1 MQGYK
6 FSPPITV
13 TQAFDLTTDALWEL
27 VSAPGNLNDAH
38 PFCKTNEALTWD
50 GNEHVDRLV
59 YLNGRTYVRR
69 FQTWNPGEG
78 YTLLIGADAFRQ
90 SFVEWTIKPLETGG
104 SSLTIAVRPYLLAN
118 WPRLLFYLV
127 GIEVYDFWIVPR
139 MQRYLR
145 SVLGGFAHVATTG
158 EPVPRNHFGR
168 HPWFS

>member
-1 MQGYK
+1 MRPNK
-6 FSPPITV
+6 TSPPISATH
-13 TQAFDLTTDALWEL
+13 TFDCSTDELWSL
-27 VSAPGNLNDAH
+27 ISAPGNLNDAH

-69 FQTWNPGEG
+69 FQTWSPGEG
-78 YTLLIGADAFRQ
+78 YTLLIGAENGPQ

-104 SSLTIAVRPYLLAN
+104 SSLTITVHPYLLAN
-118 WPRLLFYLV
+118 WPKPLAFPLYRL
-127 GIEVYDFWIVPR
+127 WIVPR
-139 MQRYLR
+139 MRRYLR

-158 EPVPRNHFGR
+158 EPVPRNRFGR

>member
-1 MQGYK
+1 MK
-6 FSPPITV
+6 PNKTSPPIRVNQT
-13 TQAFDLTTDALWEL
+13 FDLTTDALWEL

-50 GNEHVDRLV
+50 GNKHVDRLV

-69 FQTWNPGEG
+69 FQTWNPGKG
-78 YTLLIGADAFRQ
+78 YTLLIGAENGPQ

-104 SSLTIAVRPYLLAN
+104 STLSITVHPYLLAN
-118 WPRLLFYLV
+118 WPKLLAFPLYRL
-127 GIEVYDFWIVPR
+127 WIVPR
-139 MQRYLR
+139 MRRYLR

-158 EPVPRNHFGR
+158 EPVPRNRFGR